1 MVLLI
6 LIPIKWLFHW
16 EYTIFS
22 DKPIYIYIDIDIEI
36 TEATKRAD
44 RTIRT
49 EMDWESLG
57 LPKCRPPKN
66 GDLWQR
72 GHYDSMAQGV
82 WLNDTRVLASGLL
95 KRIVLPYV
103 VLYDYFISFY
113 LVIFY
118 SIIAL
123 YLHYSYIYILYVVYH
138 VNCITL
144 EKYRKI
150 LY

>member
-1 MVLLI
+1 MSAPKKRRPL
-6 LIPIKWLFHW
+6 
-16 EYTIFS
+16 
-22 DKPIYIYIDIDIEI
+22 
-36 TEATKRAD
+36 TKGALR
-44 RTIRT
+44 
-49 EMDWESLG
+49 L
-57 LPKCRPPKN
+57 N
-66 GDLWQR
+66 GPR
-72 GHYDSMAQGV
+72 G